1 MPQLSPPVRTATTLG
16 VLAVLLVA
24 GLAWGWSATT
34 APLPGT
40 VELDSSC
47 TDLELAEGDVLYPDQ
62 VLVSVLNAGNREG
75 LASNT
80 MKQLVEQGFVAGDRG
95 NAPRRSGVQKAE
107 IWTDDPESP
116 AVRLVRSWL
125 GKGVV
130 VKEAPESASTTA
142 TGVVVVVG
150 DRFKALTEGRSKLA
164 VKSPATIC
172 SPPPPELAG

>member
-1 MPQLSPPVRTATTLG
+1 MSPLSPAARTATTLA
-16 VLAVLLVA
+16 VLSALLVA

-47 TDLELAEGDVLYPDQ
+47 TRLELAEGDPVYPDQ
-62 VLVSVLNAGNREG
+62 VLVSVLNAGTRDG
-75 LASNT
+75 LASTT
-80 MKQLVEQGFVAGDRG
+80 MKLLVEQGFVAGDRG
-95 NAPRRSGVQKAE
+95 NAPRRSGVEKAE
-107 IWTDDPESP
+107 IWTGDPDSP

-130 VKEAPESASTTA
+130 VKSEPTTA
-142 TGVVVVVG
+142 DGVVVVVG
-150 DRFKALTEGRSKLA
+150 DGFTALANGRPKAA
-164 VKSPATIC
+164 AKSDTTIC

>member
-1 MPQLSPPVRTATTLG
+1 MPPLSPTARTATTLG
-16 VLAVLLVA
+16 VLAALLVA

-95 NAPRRSGVQKAE
+95 NAPRRSGVKKAE

-125 GKGVV
+125 GRGVV
-130 VKEAPESASTTA
+130 VKEAPAATTA

-150 DRFKALTEGRSKLA
+150 DRFKTLAEGRSKLS
-164 VKSPATIC
+164 VRTDATIC